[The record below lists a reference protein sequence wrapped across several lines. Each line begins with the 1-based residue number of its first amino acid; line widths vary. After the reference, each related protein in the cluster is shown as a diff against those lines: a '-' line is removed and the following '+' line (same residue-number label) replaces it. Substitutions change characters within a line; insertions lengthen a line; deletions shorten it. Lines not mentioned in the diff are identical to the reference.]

1 MSCVCVCYRMC
12 CSGFLKWQDNV
23 DLGSWE
29 RGEEYGEDII
39 QVSAMYMYLIKQKVE
54 LTCMN
59 TKFD

>member
-1 MSCVCVCYRMC
+1 MC

>member
-1 MSCVCVCYRMC
+1 M
-12 CSGFLKWQDNV
+12 